1 MKKVLYILLVLAAFT
16 ACRSGKNYSG
26 VDLNQ
31 PLSFKQL
38 DTLKTVSY
46 DSINTQ
52 EIAIDTADIR
62 WWKLFKDPVLDTLIR
77 EAFANNRDALI
88 AAENVLQAR
97 YVLKIQNADFLP
109 KFSANGQVNRGNF
122 LLNTVG
128 PTSNTIIGS
137 AGVYWEIDLWGKLR
151 RLSESAKADLMA
163 TEYGYRGIM
172 ISLITEVATN
182 YFDLLRARSQ
192 YEISKRNARS
202 RDSMTQII
210 QARYDKGIV
219 PMIDVDQAKIQ
230 YTIAAGAVP
239 QYERQ
244 IVQLENSL
252 SFLLGRHIGSI
263 EIGMPLAD
271 QDYDISFPV
280 APPIELLSRR
290 PDVIQAE
297 YDVIAQNALTGA
309 AKANRLP
316 SLSLNGLVG
325 VAAPSFSALSLG
337 NPLWSIGGEL
347 VAPLFNW
354 GQLRRQVDIE
364 DSRTYQALYRYQNS
378 VFGAIAE
385 VENLLA
391 TIRTT
396 KEEIEIAN
404 ERRRAALEAQFL
416 SRERYDKGVTS
427 YLEFLEQQRQA
438 FDAELLLENLRSELL
453 SNYVRL
459 YKALGGGWLNEAEE
473 QASKESAAQ
482 ENQTN

>member
-1 MKKVLYILLVLAAFT
+1 MKKVLYLILVLT
-16 ACRSGKNYSG
+16 AIMACKAGKNYKG

-31 PLSFKQL
+31 PKSFKQM
-38 DTLKTVSY
+38 DTLKTVSF

-52 EIAIDTADIR
+52 EIAIDTSDIR
-62 WWKLFKDPVLDTLIR
+62 WWKLFKDPVLDTLIK

-88 AAENVLQAR
+88 AAENVLQSR

-109 KFSANGQVNRGNF
+109 KFSANGQINRGNF
-122 LLNTVG
+122 LLNNIG
-128 PTSNTIIGS
+128 PTSNAIIGS
-137 AGVYWEIDLWGKLR
+137 AGVYWEIDLWGKIR

-163 TEYGYRGIM
+163 TEYGYRGVM
-172 ISLITEVATN
+172 ISLVSEVATT
-182 YFDLLRARSQ
+182 YFDLLRAKSQ
-192 YEISKRNARS
+192 YEISKRNAKS

-244 IVQLENSL
+244 IVQLENNL
-252 SFLLGRHIGSI
+252 SFLLGRNIGSI
-263 EIGMPLAD
+263 ETGLPLAQ
-271 QDYDISFPV
+271 QDYNINFPI
-280 APPIELLSRR
+280 APPVHLLSRR
-290 PDVIQAE
+290 PDILQAE
-297 YDVIAQNALTGA
+297 FDVISQNALTGA

-316 SLSLNGLVG
+316 SLSLNGLLG
-325 VAAPSFSALSLG
+325 VAGPTFNSLSLG
-337 NPLWSIGGEL
+337 NPLWNIGGEL

-391 TIRTT
+391 TIRTV

-459 YKALGGGWLNEAEE
+459 YKALGGGWLTEAEE
-473 QASKESAAQ
+473 QAAT
-482 ENQTN
+482 NQADSN